1 VDPRH
6 SARWR
11 WHLNLKTAL
20 ASTISRAHDHGFAAA
35 LARGRERPLVVG
47 YHRVVD
53 DFASVAQTQM
63 PSMLTSNRM
72 FERHLDC
79 IGRHFR
85 FVSLDDIGA
94 HLLSGEPF
102 DQPVAAVTFDDGY
115 QDVYEHA
122 YPVLK
127 RKGIPA
133 GVFVV
138 TDIVG
143 RPLWQVH
150 DKLYHLV
157 AKAFA
162 AWDNPQRELCGL
174 MRALGLP
181 TEPIMRTRE
190 ATRTPL
196 LTVSTLLPEL
206 PMADVRR
213 VMDGLEA
220 SVGNGFHDIPRT
232 LNWAEIAEMRRGG
245 ITIGS
250 HTKSHVSLP
259 VESPATIA
267 DELEGSRQALESRLG
282 EPITHFV
289 YPGGQFSAPVIDAV
303 AKAGYQFAYTA
314 CQHGDPQHPALT
326 IERLL
331 LWEGSSVDADG
342 RFSPAILN
350 CQAQDLWPPSRKC
363 DRTHDGVGGH
373 LLRTPAGTF
382 KRECPQQMTP
392 DPIERAHG

>member
-11 WHLNLKTAL
+11 WHLKTAL
-20 ASTISRAHDHGFAAA
+20 ASTISRAHDHGLAAA
-35 LARGRERPLVVG
+35 VARGRNRPLVVG

-53 DFASVAQTQM
+53 DFASIARTEM
-63 PSMLTSNRM
+63 PSMLTSTRM
-72 FERHLDC
+72 FERHLDS
-79 IGRHFR
+79 IGRHFT

-102 DQPVAAVTFDDGY
+102 EQPVAAVTFDDGY
-115 QDVYEHA
+115 ADVYEHA
-122 YPVLK
+122 YPVLE

-133 GVFVV
+133 AVFVV
-138 TDIVG
+138 TDLVG
-143 RPLWQVH
+143 RPFWQVH

-162 AWDNPQRELCGL
+162 AWDDPQHELCGL

-181 TEPIMRTRE
+181 TERITRTRE

-196 LTVSTLLPEL
+196 LTVSALLPEL

-220 SVGNGFHDIPRT
+220 SVGNGFNDIPRT
-232 LNWAEIAEMRRGG
+232 LNWAEIAEMQRRG

-259 VESPATIA
+259 VESPADVA
-267 DELEGSRQALESRLG
+267 DELEGSREMLEARLG
-282 EPITHFV
+282 EPIMHFA
-289 YPGGQFSAPVIDAV
+289 YPGGQFTAPVIDAV
-303 AKAGYQFAYTA
+303 AKAGYRFAYTA
-314 CQHGDPQHPALT
+314 CQHGHPQHPALT

-350 CQAQDLWPPSRKC
+350 CQTQDLWPPSRRC
-363 DRTHDGVGGH
+363 DRVHGQKG
-373 LLRTPAGTF
+373 
-382 KRECPQQMTP
+382 E
-392 DPIERAHG
+392 AHG